1 MIYDT
6 NGTTNYARRF
16 VFRRKERIG
25 KARKKKELLRRLKCC
40 RMEVNIILMK
50 KVRFRTNFLKKQIN
64 QREKEVIE
72 QKINEFYETPNQAFK
87 LGVEIGLEE
96 KQILEE
102 MIRENRK
109 YIQDIKKEGEEWL
122 LIPTQDAVKEVALRM
137 PPKFVPFG
145 QLLNYNERSEYPPLM
160 VNYTLT
166 LEQAIAEGNFGE
178 VNEGIKKFSL
188 DDTGE
193 REIIPELVRFGRN
206 LDWEEAEKEIEKLG
220 LRSST
225 LRELLAFAAANPND
239 LNWESPIYAIGMKA
253 IIKLDEEYTPF
264 VRLTSRNE
272 SRNPMYKQ
280 LGVHWVLN
288 KFEDFHNYYLVL
300 GIKK

>member
-1 MIYDT
+1 MEQPIMPD
-6 NGTTNYARRF
+6 GLSSEE
-16 VFRRKERIG
+16 RKELA
-25 KARKKKELLRRLKCC
+25 KQEKERVIKEAKMLQDGGEYHIDEKGAFSYQFS
-40 RMEVNIILMK
+40 E
-50 KVRFRTNFLKKQIN
+50 KQIN